1 MMNCYMTNLPAI
13 ASGVKR
19 YYKRIGKEANIV
31 AFGGDGITSD
41 AGFQTLSGAA
51 ERGENIIYICLDNE
65 AYMNTGIQ
73 RSSTTPFGS
82 WTTTTPVGKRSRGKE
97 RAPKYMPLLMA
108 FHGLSYVA
116 TATPYFLEDYV
127 EKLIKA
133 RNTKDGMAYIHVLAP
148 CPTGWCSP
156 PDTML
161 ELSRMAVETNYFPLW
176 EAEYGHFRMTYL
188 PRKARPLKEFTGLMG
203 RFSHLTEEELGLLQ
217 GMVDRRLD
225 QIMLQCEGRKQK

>member
-108 FHGLSYVA
+108 FHG
-116 TATPYFLEDYV
+116 
-127 EKLIKA
+127 
-133 RNTKDGMAYIHVLAP
+133 HVLAP